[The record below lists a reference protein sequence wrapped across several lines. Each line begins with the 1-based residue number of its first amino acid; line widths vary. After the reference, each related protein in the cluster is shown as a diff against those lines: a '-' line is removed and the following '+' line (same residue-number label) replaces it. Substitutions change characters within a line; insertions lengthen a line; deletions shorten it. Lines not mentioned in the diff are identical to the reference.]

1 MLVTIYILS
10 VFIFIFLFKDGFSK
24 LKLKQ
29 YTRSYLPLIFF
40 SVFIR
45 VAFIFIYN
53 ASTHQ
58 IINCLFD
65 LFVGLLV
72 YLMAHSLYT
81 SNKALLYTAFYLLN
95 PITLIFSCTWNNI
108 SSPYLALILIMCWLM
123 YKEKYIA
130 AYAAFLGSLILSS
143 QSIVFIPIFVLIL
156 VHRIQSKKINTK
168 SLTRISNILLLTL
181 LFVLYF
187 SLFPEQK
194 SSYLSGFSAYPY
206 ASINACNLWSLLGMN
221 WKPISASYLSLSIK
235 QWGNIMSVAS
245 LGIILLFNHHYKNNS
260 THYVYLCF
268 LVLFSTYI
276 LGIENREQAFQ
287 AAFIILLLLVM
298 LYETKTLYQLYTVLT
313 GVYFLNLVYT
323 SFVYDASHFTPTHLF
338 LLAVSLLFVISFIA
352 VIILSYKI
360 TLMVSTPKVSAQE
373 ALVEQTSP
381 SELAPLLEQTPSVE
395 QTLSAEPSSLEQIQL
410 AKKSLFPIKPVA
422 VQYTKKDFLYMLLL
436 TAFFAV
442 TVFTS
447 LGNHYAPT
455 RSLTLVKEKDKGAP
469 ELILDLGDY
478 KTLDHLSVFLG
489 NIHDIKI
496 ALSSYN
502 ETTQSWDIISE
513 EENIPSVF
521 DWNDIK
527 LNITARYLG
536 IVFLSDESVL
546 NELVI
551 VDSNQEQIMPTN
563 KAAYPELFDEQAYY
577 PEHNTYMYGTMFDE
591 VYHGRTAYEFIHQIT
606 TYETTHPPLGKILI
620 SLGIRRFGMNP
631 FGWRFMSAVFG
642 TLLVPIFYLFG
653 KRLFKQTSLAVCTT
667 LFYVLDL
674 MPHALSRISTIDIFI
689 GFFIVLMYYFMYE
702 YCTLT
707 ATYAPLKKTL
717 IPLGLSGLFMG
728 FGVATKW
735 TGVYAGMG
743 LGVIFFMTLW
753 EYSLLPYL
761 RSRKRSSKKTYK
773 QSIMKTIGFCLVTF
787 VLIPC
792 VIYVLSYIP
801 FIDSAHH
808 TNLITKTI
816 ENAKLMFSYHSTLV
830 STHPYA
836 SSWYKWPFMLRP
848 LLYSFCM
855 VSDTNV
861 SVTNCMGNPII
872 WWTGAFV
879 MLYLFNCWINKKD
892 KKAGF
897 ICISYLAQ
905 LIPWM
910 FVDRT
915 TYIYHYFACCLFMF
929 LGMGYACE
937 KLITK
942 TKTGKEMILVYFV
955 IATIAFF
962 AFYPIINGAPIN
974 REWAMHWLRW
984 LPTWVL
990 C

>member
-10 VFIFIFLFKDGFSK
+10 AFIFIFLFKDGFSR
-24 LKLKQ
+24 L
-29 YTRSYLPLIFF
+29 THNTHTPSYIPLFLFSIF
-40 SVFIR
+40 IH

-58 IINCLFD
+58 MLNCLFN
-65 LFVGLLV
+65 LFVALLV
-72 YLMAHSLYT
+72 YLMARSLYS
-81 SNKALLYTAFYLLN
+81 SNKALLYACFYLLN

-108 SSPYLALILIMCWLM
+108 SSPYLGLILIMCWLI

-143 QSIVFIPIFVLIL
+143 QSIVFIPIFAIIFIHGV
-156 VHRIQSKKINTK
+156 QSKKINTK
-168 SLTRISNILLLTL
+168 SLTRISSILLLTL
-181 LFVLYF
+181 LFVFYF

-194 SSYLSGFSAYPY
+194 SSYLSSFSAYPY

-221 WKPISASYLSLSIK
+221 WKPISDSFLFLSIK
-235 QWGNIMSVAS
+235 QWGKLMIVAS
-245 LGIILLFNHHYKNNS
+245 LGIVLFFNHHYKHS
-260 THYVYLCF
+260 TKHSVYLCF
-268 LVLFSTYI
+268 LLLFSTYI

-287 AAFIILLLLVM
+287 AGLIILLLLVII
-298 LYETKTLYQLYTVLT
+298 YETKILYRVYTLLT
-313 GVYFLNLVYT
+313 AVYFLNLVYT
-323 SFVYDASHFTPTHLF
+323 NFVYDPSHFTATHFF
-338 LLAVSLLFVISFIA
+338 LLAVSLLFVLSFIA

-360 TLMVSTPKVSAQE
+360 DFTVNTAKVSTQNTLSEQAH
-373 ALVEQTSP
+373 AIEQTS
-381 SELAPLLEQTPSVE
+381 STEQDPA
-395 QTLSAEPSSLEQIQL
+395 L
-410 AKKSLFPIKPVA
+410 KKAIPPIKNLS

-442 TVFTS
+442 TVFTA

-455 RSLTLVKEKDKGAP
+455 HSLSLVKEKDGGAP

-478 KTLDHLSVFLG
+478 KTLDHLSIFLG
-489 NIHDIKI
+489 NIHDVKI
-496 ALSSYN
+496 AISSYN
-502 ETTQSWDIISE
+502 EATKSWELLTE
-513 EENIPSVF
+513 EENIKTVF

-527 LNITARYLG
+527 LENITARYLG
-536 IVFLSDESVL
+536 IVCLSDEAVL

-551 VDSNQEQIMPTN
+551 VDSNEEQIVPIN
-563 KAAYPELFDEQAYY
+563 QADYPALFDEQSYY
-577 PEHNTYMYGTMFDE
+577 PKHNTYMYGTMFDE

-620 SLGIRRFGMNP
+620 SLGIRLFGMNP

-642 TLLVPIFYLFG
+642 TLLVPIFYIFG
-653 KRLFKQTSLAVCTT
+653 KKLFKQTSLAVCTT

-689 GFFIVLMYYFMYE
+689 AFFIVLMYYFMYE

-707 ATYAPLKKTL
+707 YAHAPLRKAL
-717 IPLGLSGLFMG
+717 IPLGLSGLSMG
-728 FGVATKW
+728 LGVATKW

-743 LGVIFFMTLW
+743 LGVLFFMTLW
-753 EYSLLPYL
+753 ECSLLPYL
-761 RSRKRSSKKTYK
+761 KSRERLAKTAYK
-773 QSIMKTIGFCLVTF
+773 QSILKTIGFCLVTF

-808 TNLITKTI
+808 TNLITKAI

-836 SSWYKWPFMLRP
+836 SSWYKWPFMIRP

-929 LGMGYACE
+929 LGMGYVCQ
-937 KLITK
+937 KLFIK
-942 TKTGKEMILVYFV
+942 TSKAKNILTIYFV
-955 IATIAFF
+955 VLLIIFF
-962 AFYPIINGAPIN
+962 MFYPIINGSPIN
-974 REWAMHWLRW
+974 QEWAITYLRW